1 MRRFFLLEFKSEY
14 WKKIQYTKVNIQNKF
29 FFPIFAHEN
38 CLTRNSTVAPIKKHM
53 IISFLA
59 PVDDSLKTLKTM
71 DFQNLERRSYIQTDS
86 LDNDQNEE
94 SNGVQSEE
102 VFALSFV
109 Q

>member
-1 MRRFFLLEFKSEY
+1 
-14 WKKIQYTKVNIQNKF
+14 
-29 FFPIFAHEN
+29 
-38 CLTRNSTVAPIKKHM
+38 
-53 IISFLA
+53 
-59 PVDDSLKTLKTM
+59 M

-102 VFALSFV
+102 VFALSFI